1 MPRLT
6 IDGHA
11 VDVQPGDT
19 ILTAARKL
27 GLDIPT
33 LCFLE
38 RCGPMTSCLV
48 CVVKVIQNGRSRVVP
63 SCGLRAEDG
72 MVVESETDEVR
83 ALRRSALEL
92 LFSDHVGD
100 CLSPCHRI
108 CPLDLNIPRM
118 IRQIQ
123 TGRNDEAIATVRAA
137 LALPATLGR
146 LCHAPCQNGCRRSGC
161 GGSAAIRDLERFTAD
176 EDLKSPEP
184 CLPPRKAA
192 TGKRVA
198 IVGAGPAG
206 LAAAYHLLRQGH
218 SCVLFDRNPQ
228 AGGTLRTQPDERTLP
243 RNVLDAEIRQIER
256 LGAEFRRSTAL
267 GAGVTLGD
275 LCEQFDAV
283 LLATGELAKAEEAL
297 LNAPG
302 REPVSSTQTDSKQP
316 LTPALSPSAGERAV
330 EPKSLTPALSPS
342 DGERVVG
349 DRVRGGLGSGSA
361 GLGVAVTTSGVKVDP
376 ATYQTSL
383 PKVFAAGSA
392 VKPVKQ
398 LVRAMAEGQAAAE
411 CVHQFLASWPIRPS
425 PKTFSSVMGRL
436 DDSEISLF
444 LKLASPAPR
453 TSPSAGLLFGFTPLE
468 ARTEAARCLHCD
480 CRAAGSCA
488 LQHYAELYGANS
500 NRFARQR
507 RLFQQELHPA
517 DVIFE
522 SGKCILCGICIEIA
536 RAAAEPL
543 GLTFVGRG
551 FDVQV
556 SAPFGRGFAEGL
568 KQVAAECVAHCPTGA
583 IVFADGK
590 HPKS

>member
-6 IDGHA
+6 IDGQA

-27 GLDIPT
+27 GIDIPT

-63 SCGLRAEDG
+63 SCGLRAEDD
-72 MVVESETDEVR
+72 MVVESETEEVR
-83 ALRRSALEL
+83 ALRQSALEL

-118 IRQIQ
+118 IRQID
-123 TGRNDEAIATVRAA
+123 TGRNDEAIATIRAA

-161 GGSAAIRDLERFTAD
+161 GGSAAIRELERFAAD

-184 CLPPRKAA
+184 CLPPRKAV
-192 TGKRVA
+192 TGKKVA
-198 IVGAGPAG
+198 VVGAGPAG

-218 SCVLFDRNPQ
+218 ACVVFDRNAQ
-228 AGGTLRTQPDERTLP
+228 AGGSLRRHTDEKTLP
-243 RNVLDAEIRQIER
+243 RDVLDAEIRQIER
-256 LGAEFRRSTAL
+256 LGAEFRLSSAL
-267 GAGVTLGD
+267 GDDAALD
-275 LCEQFDAV
+275 ALREQFDAV
-283 LLATGELAKAEEAL
+283 LLATGELAKADA
-297 LNAPG
+297 AP
-302 REPVSSTQTDSKQP
+302 
-316 LTPALSPSAGERAV
+316 
-330 EPKSLTPALSPS
+330 
-342 DGERVVG
+342 
-349 DRVRGGLGSGSA
+349 
-361 GLGVAVTTSGVKVDP
+361 LGVAMTASGVKVDS
-376 ATYQTSL
+376 ATYQASV
-383 PKVFAAGSA
+383 PKVFAAGSI

-411 CVHQFLASWPIRPS
+411 CVHQFLAGWQIRPS
-425 PKTFSSVMGRL
+425 PKAFSSVMGRL
-436 DDSEISLF
+436 EDSELSLF
-444 LKLASPAPR
+444 LKLASPVPR
-453 TSPSAGLLFGFTPLE
+453 TSPAAGLLFGFTPLE

-507 RLFQQELHPA
+507 RAFQQELHPA

-522 SGKCILCGICIEIA
+522 SGKCILCGICVEIA

-568 KQVAAECVAHCPTGA
+568 KKVAAECVEHCPTGA

-590 HPKS
+590 HPDVDHPSS

>member
-1 MPRLT
+1 MTPVRFT
-6 IDGHA
+6 IDGQP
-11 VDVQPGDT
+11 VEVQPGDT

-48 CVVKVIQNGRSRVVP
+48 CVVKVTQNGRSRIVP
-63 SCGLRAEDG
+63 SCGARAEDG

-83 ALRRSALEL
+83 SLRRSALEL

-118 IRQIQ
+118 IRQIEAGQ
-123 TGRNDEAIATVRAA
+123 QHEAIATIRAA
-137 LALPATLGR
+137 LPLPATLGR

-161 GGSAAIRDLERFTAD
+161 GGSAAIRELERFAAD
-176 EDLKSPEP
+176 EDLKSAEP
-184 CLPPRKAA
+184 HLPPHKAA
-192 TGKRVA
+192 TGKTVA
-198 IVGAGPAG
+198 IVGAGPTG
-206 LAAAYHLLRQGH
+206 LAATYSLLRQGH
-218 SCVLFDRNPQ
+218 ACVIFDRNAQP
-228 AGGTLRTQPDERTLP
+228 GGTLRTQTDEKTLP
-243 RNVLDAEIRQIER
+243 RNVLEAELRQIER
-256 LGAEFRRSTAL
+256 LGAEFRLSVAL
-267 GAGVTLGD
+267 GRDITLAA
-275 LCEQFDAV
+275 LCQQFDAV
-283 LLATGELAKAEEAL
+283 LLATGE
-297 LNAPG
+297 G
-302 REPVSSTQTDSKQP
+302 P
-316 LTPALSPSAGERAV
+316 LT
-330 EPKSLTPALSPS
+330 PS
-342 DGERVVG
+342 DGERVG
-349 DRVRGGLGSGSA
+349 VRGALPSDLA
-361 GLGVAVTTSGVKVDP
+361 GLGVAVSASGIRADS
-376 ATYQTSL
+376 ATHQTSL

-411 CVHQFLASWPIRPS
+411 CIHQFLSGRTIQPA
-425 PKTFSSVMGRL
+425 PKPFSSVMGRL
-436 DDSEISLF
+436 EDAELSLF
-444 LKLASPAPR
+444 LKLASPAPK
-453 TSPSAGLLFGFTPLE
+453 TSPAAGLLLGFTPLE

-480 CRAAGSCA
+480 CRAAGNCA
-488 LQHYAELYGANS
+488 LQQYAELYGVNP

-507 RLFQQELHPA
+507 RAFRQELHPA

-522 SGKCILCGICIEIA
+522 PGKCILCGICLEIA

-556 SAPFGRGFAEGL
+556 SAPFERAFAEGL
-568 KQVAAECVAHCPTGA
+568 QKVAADCVENCPTGA

-590 HPKS
+590 RS